1 MMNAADARAYMN
13 RWGLVAEV
21 ERDELARK
29 TPAQKFA
36 DTAMLMSLAY
46 ALGGSTHTD
55 EQVEEVRRR
64 WTRLAELLGG

>member
-1 MMNAADARAYMN
+1 MNAADARAYMN
-13 RWGLVAEV
+13 RWQLVAEV
-21 ERDELARK
+21 EREELARK

-55 EQVEEVRRR
+55 EQVEEVRSR
-64 WTRLAELLGG
+64 WRQLVERWGG